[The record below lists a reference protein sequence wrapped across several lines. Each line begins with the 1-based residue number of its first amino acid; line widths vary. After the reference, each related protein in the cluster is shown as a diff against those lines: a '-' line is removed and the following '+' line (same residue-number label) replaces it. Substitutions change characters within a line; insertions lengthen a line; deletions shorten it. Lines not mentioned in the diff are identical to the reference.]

1 MASTRLG
8 KATGALYE
16 VVRRSLIPIEVLMK
30 IVVLIM
36 GNRPNVID
44 NRSVVVWHCNGMSMF
59 DYIDCVSVE
68 NLLKLACS
76 LAATVQL

>member
-44 NRSVVVWHCNGMSMF
+44 NRSVVV
-59 DYIDCVSVE
+59 
-68 NLLKLACS
+68 
-76 LAATVQL
+76 